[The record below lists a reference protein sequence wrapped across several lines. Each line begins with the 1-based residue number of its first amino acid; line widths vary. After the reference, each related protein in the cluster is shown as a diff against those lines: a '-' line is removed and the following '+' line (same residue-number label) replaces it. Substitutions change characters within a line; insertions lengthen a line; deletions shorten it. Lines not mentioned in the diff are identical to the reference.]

1 MSRFWRVWFLVLVAL
16 LFSAWIVAGS
26 NSFQSCMQEEQH
38 NSAKENALKGA
49 TQFFAAV
56 SAQKDCTGHFVEE
69 NGQGIIASFTIILTI
84 SIISLWLATNRLW
97 AAGEKQF
104 ALLSETA
111 AAQSRDMQASITAST
126 KALEIATQ
134 AYLAEHGTWLRV
146 YSTIVGPI
154 RFAGGKISMEISIE
168 TENIGKNPAI
178 GVRLGCRMFRTLGY
192 SIGGPETSAC
202 IEQTK
207 GFATLGELG
216 RDLLPG
222 EKMSLKFAADAEA
235 APRLEG
241 LVLDQVMAGIPESN
255 FAPVLNAAFCAI
267 WKTPASDTWR
277 HSASAVVLTVKG
289 KGTKMD
295 MRDGEIS
302 SDELGSVLI
311 PGDQLAG

>member
-1 MSRFWRVWFLVLVAL
+1 MSRSWRVWFLVLVAL

-26 NSFQSCMQEEQH
+26 NSFQSCMQEEQRD
-38 NSAKENALKGA
+38 SAKEDALKGA
-49 TQFFAAV
+49 TQFLAAI
-56 SAQKDCTGHFVEE
+56 SAHKDCTGHFVTE
-69 NGQGIIASFTIILTI
+69 NSQGIIAGFSMILAI
-84 SIISLWLATNRLW
+84 SVIGLWLATNRLW

-111 AAQSRDMQASITAST
+111 SAQSRDMQASIAAST
-126 KALEIATQ
+126 TAVEIATQ

-146 YSTIVGPI
+146 YPTIVGPI
-154 RFAGGKISMEISIE
+154 RFAGGKISMEITVE
-168 TENIGKNPAI
+168 AENIGKNPAI

-192 SIGGPETSAC
+192 GIGEPETSAC
-202 IEQTK
+202 IAETK
-207 GFATLGELG
+207 NFAALGELG

-222 EKMSLKFAADAEA
+222 ETMSLKFAADAEA

-255 FAPVLNAAFCAI
+255 FAPILNAAFCAI
-267 WKTPASDTWR
+267 WKTASSDAWR
-277 HSASAVVLTVKG
+277 HSASAAVITVKG

-302 SDELGSVLI
+302 SDELGSVPI

>member
-1 MSRFWRVWFLVLVAL
+1 MLRSWRGWFLAVVAL

-38 NSAKENALKGA
+38 KSAKDDALKGA
-49 TQFFAAV
+49 TQFIAAI

-69 NGQGIIASFTIILTI
+69 NGQGIIAGFSMILAI
-84 SIISLWLATNRLW
+84 SVIGLWLATNRLW

-104 ALLSETA
+104 ALLSETG
-111 AAQSRDMQASITAST
+111 AAQSRDMQASIAAST
-126 KALEIATQ
+126 TAVEIATQ

-146 YSTIVGPI
+146 YPTIVGPI
-154 RFAGGKISMEISIE
+154 RFTGGKIRMEITIE
-168 TENIGKNPAI
+168 AENIGKNPAI
-178 GVRLGCRMFRTLGY
+178 GVHLGCRMFRTLGY
-192 SIGGPETSAC
+192 GIGEPETSAC

-255 FAPVLNAAFCAI
+255 FAPILNAAFCAI

-302 SDELGSVLI
+302 SEELSSVLI